1 MGLLR
6 KNEPEEVEEVFT
18 KQFDVDF
25 IHVHAEDRYAQLLAG
40 VTDPE
45 AKRRIIG
52 EQFWKEFFAVAEEVA
67 GRWRTP

>member
-1 MGLLR
+1 M
-6 KNEPEEVEEVFT
+6 
-18 KQFDVDF
+18 DF

-52 EQFWKEFFAVAEEVA
+52 EQFWKEFFTVAEEVT
-67 GRWRTP
+67 GDGDP